1 MEEALKGLEAEIAA
15 FEDVFKDLSTGNMK
29 QETPDVNLKPK
40 SILLTKKEKPKVP
53 PKPKI
58 TIKPAVKFRNAFN
71 LQIMEMT
78 HN

>member
-1 MEEALKGLEAEIAA
+1 MEEALKELEAEIAA

-29 QETPDVNLKPK
+29 QEKPDFILKPK
-40 SILLTKKEKPKVP
+40 SILLTTKEKPKVP

-58 TIKPAVKFRNAFN
+58 TIKQAVEFRNAFN
-71 LQIMEMT
+71 LQIMVMT